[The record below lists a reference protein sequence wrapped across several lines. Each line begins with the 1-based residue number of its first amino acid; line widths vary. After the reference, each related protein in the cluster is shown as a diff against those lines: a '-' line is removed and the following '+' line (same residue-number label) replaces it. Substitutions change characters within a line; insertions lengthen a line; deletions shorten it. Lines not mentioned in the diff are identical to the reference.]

1 MWYLKIK
8 QFDRD
13 LKDNGLDDE
22 DIRVVLDDVFEGR
35 AIHLGSKMYKIRGA
49 MEGRGKSGGFRSIFF
64 WKREEFIVFC
74 LLFAKNEQDNVSS
87 DENKVLKMLSVA
99 YDKLT
104 EDEIRHNIENKQFL
118 EIAYDKAQ

>member
-35 AIHLGSKMYKIRGA
+35 AIPLGSKMYKIRGA

-64 WKREEFIVFC
+64 WKKEELIIFC
-74 LLFAKNEQDNVSS
+74 FFFAKNEQDNLSS
-87 DENKVLKMLSVA
+87 DEQKASKIFSAV

-104 EDEIRHNIENKQFL
+104 EDEIRSKIENKQFL
-118 EIAYDKAQ
+118 EIIYDKAH

>member
-1 MWYLKIK
+1 MWYVKNK

-22 DIRVVLDDVFEGR
+22 DMKVVLDDVFEGR
-35 AIHLGSKMYKIRGA
+35 AIPLGSKMYKIRGA

-74 LLFAKNEQDNVSS
+74 LLFAKNEQDDLSW
-87 DENKVLKMLSVA
+87 DERRALKVWSNE
-99 YDKLT
+99 YDGLT
-104 EDEIRHNIENKQFL
+104 EDDLRKAVENKSFT
-118 EIAYDKAQ
+118 EIKYDKA